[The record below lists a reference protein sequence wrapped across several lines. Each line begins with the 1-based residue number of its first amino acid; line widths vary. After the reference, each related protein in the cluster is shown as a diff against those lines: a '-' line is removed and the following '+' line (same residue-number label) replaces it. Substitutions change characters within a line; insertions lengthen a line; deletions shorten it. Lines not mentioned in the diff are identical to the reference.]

1 MNFDQFLLLGAILVP
16 ALGALSLLCGMGRSD
31 DFAKKL
37 SCFAFGF
44 PCLAGIALFL
54 RFDDSI
60 HGYNF
65 TVLYS
70 RMGLQEL
77 KINFH
82 LGLNGVSSP
91 LLQWLASL
99 VSGRFGRTG
108 SGVERI
114 RLYLALLLF
123 MQSGLMGLLQASICF
138 SITFS

>member
-70 RMGLQEL
+70 RTVSYT
-77 KINFH
+77 H
-82 LGLNGVSSP
+82 LTLP
-91 LLQWLASL
+91 
-99 VSGRFGRTG
+99 T
-108 SGVERI
+108 
-114 RLYLALLLF
+114 
-123 MQSGLMGLLQASICF
+123 IC
-138 SITFS
+138 SV